1 MTSSKKREREHNN
14 DTDDTLLADDADT
27 STTAISGSTTNFRSV
42 SACNRCRTRKN
53 RCDQRLPRCTNCER
67 AKVDCVGFDPVSKR
81 PIPRNYVYYL
91 ETRVNNLEAL
101 LVANGI
107 ACPAP
112 SENFAISDAIMP
124 SVPFPPQPG
133 LTARVADDDAGERE
147 STLDPA
153 LHEDVGGF
161 LKRSKLA
168 SKVSGPGTSTPSRVS
183 HTTGIPF
190 ARVVYAAVKSSVTPT
205 APAERNVTK
214 PQNVLSSATASGGGG
229 SDSFFGLNTKPT
241 VAPAPFPDSQVGQ
254 RLAELYFEHANPQI
268 PILHRGEF
276 TRLLERVYATDVKK
290 RTPRELYLLNIVF
303 AIGSGIIMDS
313 SPAERPSMAPVSA
326 SDDASAA
333 ANRKRQRLASQQY
346 QPEEYH
352 SAAIVHLDSFLGS
365 PPAAEG
371 SSGGL
376 EELQAVLLL
385 AGLALLRPVAP
396 GLWYI
401 IGVAVR
407 LAVDLGLH
415 SEEVDAGLDDQGSGE
430 QSERSSSSVGRRP
443 WVRDLR
449 RRLWWCTYSFDRL
462 VSTCV
467 GRPFG
472 ISDEVVTTEFPSLLD
487 DKYITPTGFL
497 RSPGEVE
504 LPTYKLVAHHYFRL
518 RLLQSEILQVLQ
530 HRQAEQVR
538 LLGANRHNEYI
549 HTELPSPFVIRFHSF
564 RDWRVD
570 VDRRLREWKESA
582 PDQVSTGVD
591 FTPLFLELNY
601 WQAIIMLYRQS
612 LTVPEP
618 LAGELSPSTG
628 GEVQSPGAASLEP
641 KEDEEMVFMR
651 VAQAGQTVLKIYRQL
666 HRLKL
671 LTLDDVDFT
680 VLVATSVLTDL
691 ISKCPPAEACR
702 DAFTRMSKA
711 TISMVMGTTGFG
723 NASTLG
729 SQPLSS
735 PGSYFRALSLST
747 TTQQQQIGAEVLNAT
762 GAEYERVTTRQTKMP
777 QFDMNLRDLFSDD
790 ELANHQAPE
799 HPERQAY
806 RSIPSRQAAPGASST
821 PRLKTEPTT
830 FSILSPQNTGG
841 DTSHYHQRH
850 ASTATTHRSSPQQ
863 QTYSQPFA
871 DALPRSPQQPDFTF
885 DDLSFLDSFDIAA
898 DQSNASWTGANDLS
912 GTGGGGFDGN
922 GAWEVNGGV
931 DLFDGFWFGPQ

>member
-430 QSERSSSSVGRRP
+430 QSERSSSS
-443 WVRDLR
+443 
-449 RRLWWCTYSFDRL
+449 
-462 VSTCV
+462 V

>member
-1 MTSSKKREREHNN
+1 MTSSKKRERESNE
-14 DTDDTLLADDADT
+14 TDDTLLADDADT

-276 TRLLERVYATDVKK
+276 TKLLERVYATDVKK

-333 ANRKRQRLASQQY
+333 PNRKRQRLASQQY

-430 QSERSSSSVGRRP
+430 QSERSSSSVGR
-443 WVRDLR
+443 
-449 RRLWWCTYSFDRL
+449 
-462 VSTCV
+462 
-467 GRPFG
+467 PFG

-549 HTELPSPFVIRFHSF
+549 NTELPSPFVIRFHSF

-582 PDQVSTGVD
+582 PNQASTGVD

-601 WQAIIMLYRQS
+601 WQAVIMLYRQS

-671 LTLDDVDFT
+671 VNYTFLATHHLFLSGESLQDILLASAYRLT
-680 VLVATSVLTDL
+680 SLTQA
-691 ISKCPPAEACR
+691 SPSY
-702 DAFTRMSKA
+702 TQS
-711 TISMVMGTTGFG
+711 GT
-723 NASTLG
+723 
-729 SQPLSS
+729 PLS
-735 PGSYFRALSLST
+735 
-747 TTQQQQIGAEVLNAT
+747 
-762 GAEYERVTTRQTKMP
+762 
-777 QFDMNLRDLFSDD
+777 
-790 ELANHQAPE
+790 
-799 HPERQAY
+799 
-806 RSIPSRQAAPGASST
+806 
-821 PRLKTEPTT
+821 
-830 FSILSPQNTGG
+830 
-841 DTSHYHQRH
+841 
-850 ASTATTHRSSPQQ
+850 
-863 QTYSQPFA
+863 FA
-871 DALPRSPQQPDFTF
+871 R
-885 DDLSFLDSFDIAA
+885 
-898 DQSNASWTGANDLS
+898 N
-912 GTGGGGFDGN
+912 
-922 GAWEVNGGV
+922 
-931 DLFDGFWFGPQ
+931 

>member
-14 DTDDTLLADDADT
+14 DADNTLLADEPDA
-27 STTAISGSTTNFRSV
+27 STTPTSSTTNFRSV

-107 ACPAP
+107 ECPAP
-112 SENFAISDAIMP
+112 SEDFAISDAIMP

-161 LKRSKLA
+161 QKRSKLA
-168 SKVSGPGTSTPSRVS
+168 SKVSGQGTSTSSRAS

-190 ARVVYAAVKSSVTPT
+190 ARVVYAAVKSSVAP
-205 APAERNVTK
+205 AVPAERDVTK
-214 PQNVLSSATASGGGG
+214 PSNVLSSATASGGGG

-276 TRLLERVYATDVKK
+276 TKLLVRVYATDVKK

-313 SPAERPSMAPVSA
+313 APAERPSMAPASA

-333 ANRKRQRLASQQY
+333 PNRKRQRLASQQY

-415 SEEVDAGLDDQGSGE
+415 SEEVDAELDDQGSGE
-430 QSERSSSSVGRRP
+430 QSERSSSSVGR
-443 WVRDLR
+443 
-449 RRLWWCTYSFDRL
+449 
-462 VSTCV
+462 
-467 GRPFG
+467 PFG
-472 ISDEVVTTEFPSLLD
+472 ISDEVGTTEFPSLLD

-912 GTGGGGFDGN
+912 GTGGGGSDGN